1 MGVFRLQS
9 IVSNAKQL
17 IKLNN
22 KNQRDIP
29 KGYLAV
35 YVGEVQKKRF
45 VVPLSYLDQPL
56 FQDLLR
62 RSEDE
67 FGFNHPMGGLT
78 ILCREEAFVHLSNQL
93 HVSLRPTVCLRGH
106 TDLRNRRN
114 ETNGNSDA
122 GRFFVQTKGSA
133 VQMGTRAVNREDNK
147 D

>member
-93 HVSLRPTVCLRGH
+93 HVS
-106 TDLRNRRN
+106 
-114 ETNGNSDA
+114 
-122 GRFFVQTKGSA
+122 
-133 VQMGTRAVNREDNK
+133 
-147 D
+147 

>member
-1 MGVFRLQS
+1 MVNTNTLIEERWSKLNPSSLDDFIILAVLRTNS

-17 IKLNN
+17 IKLN
-22 KNQRDIP
+22 KNQRYIP
-29 KGYLAV
+29 KGYSAV

-93 HVSLRPTVCLRGH
+93 HIS
-106 TDLRNRRN
+106 
-114 ETNGNSDA
+114 
-122 GRFFVQTKGSA
+122 
-133 VQMGTRAVNREDNK
+133 
-147 D
+147 

>member
-22 KNQRDIP
+22 KHQRDIP

-35 YVGEVQKKRF
+35 YVGEFQKKRF

-78 ILCREEAFVHLSNQL
+78 ILCREDAFVHLTNQL
-93 HVSLRPTVCLRGH
+93 HV
-106 TDLRNRRN
+106 
-114 ETNGNSDA
+114 A
-122 GRFFVQTKGSA
+122 
-133 VQMGTRAVNREDNK
+133 
-147 D
+147 